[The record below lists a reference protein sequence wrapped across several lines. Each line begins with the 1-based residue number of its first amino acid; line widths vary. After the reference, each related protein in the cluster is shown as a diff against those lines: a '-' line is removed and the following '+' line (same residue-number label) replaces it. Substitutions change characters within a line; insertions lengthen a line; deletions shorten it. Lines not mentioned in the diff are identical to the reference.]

1 MFAFMSG
8 NLCNFAGR
16 TTLRNIMT
24 KNETKQELTGVYRSP
39 LGDIVLTSNGIA
51 LTGLR
56 FAEAT
61 NEEPAQNIP
70 PLADAC
76 RWLDLYFSRAKPDF
90 TPRLAPQ
97 GTPFQQSVW
106 HELLTLPY
114 GQTVSY
120 GHIAK
125 RLCCRSAQAIGGAV
139 GHNPIA
145 LIIPCHRVI
154 GSDGHLT
161 GYAYGLD
168 RKQWLLAHEAQSI
181 GQPYDSK

>member
-1 MFAFMSG
+1 MM
-8 NLCNFAGR
+8 
-16 TTLRNIMT
+16 
-24 KNETKQELTGVYRSP
+24 KNGTKQEMTGVYHSP
-39 LGDIVLTSNGIA
+39 LGDIVLTSDGLA

-61 NEEPAQNIP
+61 NGEPAQDIP

-76 RWLDLYFSRAKPDF
+76 RWLDLYFSGARPDF

-106 HELLTLPY
+106 GELLAIPY
-114 GQTVSY
+114 GHTVSY
-120 GHIAK
+120 GYIAQ
-125 RLCCRSAQAIGGAV
+125 RLHCRSAQAVGGAV
-139 GHNPIA
+139 GRNPIA

-168 RKQWLLAHEAQSI
+168 RKQWLLSHEVLNSTQI
-181 GQPYDSK
+181 GH

>member
-1 MFAFMSG
+1 M
-8 NLCNFAGR
+8 
-16 TTLRNIMT
+16 
-24 KNETKQELTGVYRSP
+24 YRSP
-39 LGDIVLTSNGIA
+39 LGDIVLTSDGSA

-61 NEEPAQNIP
+61 NEEPAQVIP
-70 PLADAC
+70 PLTDAY
-76 RWLDLYFSRAKPDF
+76 RWLDLYFCGAKPDF
-90 TPRLAPQ
+90 TPLLAPQ
-97 GTPFQQSVW
+97 GTPFQQSIW
-106 HELLTLPY
+106 RELLTILY

-125 RLCCRSAQAIGGAV
+125 QISCRSAQAVGGAV

-154 GSDGHLT
+154 GSNGQLT

-168 RKQWLLAHEAQSI
+168 RKQWLLAHEVQST

>member
-1 MFAFMSG
+1 MTING
-8 NLCNFAGR
+8 
-16 TTLRNIMT
+16 TTL
-24 KNETKQELTGVYRSP
+24 ELTGVYCSP
-39 LGDIVLTSNGIA
+39 LGDIVLTSDGLA

-61 NEEPAQNIP
+61 NGEPAQDIP

-76 RWLDLYFSRAKPDF
+76 RWLDLYFSGARPDF
-90 TPRLAPQ
+90 IPRLAPQ

-106 HELLTLPY
+106 GELLAIPY
-114 GQTVSY
+114 GHTVSY
-120 GHIAK
+120 GYIAQ
-125 RLCCRSAQAIGGAV
+125 RLRCRSAQAVGGAV

-154 GSDGHLT
+154 GSNGQLT

-168 RKQWLLAHEAQSI
+168 RKQWLLSHETQHI
-181 GQPYDSK
+181 GKP

>member
-1 MFAFMSG
+1 
-8 NLCNFAGR
+8 
-16 TTLRNIMT
+16 MT
-24 KNETKQELTGVYRSP
+24 KNGTNQELTGVYRSP
-39 LGDIVLTSNGIA
+39 LGDIVLTSDGSA

-61 NEEPAQNIP
+61 NEEPAQVIP
-70 PLADAC
+70 PLIDAC

-90 TPRLAPQ
+90 IPRLAPQ

-106 HELLTLPY
+106 RELLTIPY
-114 GQTVSY
+114 GKTVSY

-125 RLCCRSAQAIGGAV
+125 RISCRSAQAVGGAV
-139 GHNPIA
+139 GRNPIA

-154 GSDGHLT
+154 GSNGQLT

-168 RKQWLLAHEAQSI
+168 RKQWLLAHEAPST

>member
-1 MFAFMSG
+1 
-8 NLCNFAGR
+8 
-16 TTLRNIMT
+16 MT
-24 KNETKQELTGVYRSP
+24 KNRTRQELTGVYHSP
-39 LGDIVLTSNGIA
+39 LGDIVLTSDGTA
-51 LTGLR
+51 LTELR

-61 NEEPAQNIP
+61 NGEHAQVIP

-76 RWLDLYFSRAKPDF
+76 RWLDLYFSGAKPDF
-90 TPRLAPQ
+90 TPQLAPI

-106 HELLTLPY
+106 RELLTIPY

-125 RLCCRSAQAIGGAV
+125 RISCRSAQAVGGAV

-168 RKQWLLAHEAQSI
+168 RKQWLLAHEVQST
-181 GQPYDSK
+181 GRS

>member
-1 MFAFMSG
+1 M
-8 NLCNFAGR
+8 
-16 TTLRNIMT
+16 
-24 KNETKQELTGVYRSP
+24 YRSP
-39 LGDIVLTSNGIA
+39 LGDIVLTSDGSA

-61 NEEPAQNIP
+61 NRKQAQDIP
-70 PLADAC
+70 PLVDAC
-76 RWLDLYFSRAKPDF
+76 RWLDLYFSGDTPDF

-106 HELLTLPY
+106 RELLTIPY

-120 GHIAK
+120 GHIAQ
-125 RLCCRSAQAIGGAV
+125 RLHCRSAQAVGGAV

-154 GSDGHLT
+154 GSNGHLK
-161 GYAYGLD
+161 GYA
-168 RKQWLLAHEAQSI
+168 
-181 GQPYDSK
+181 

>member
-1 MFAFMSG
+1 M
-8 NLCNFAGR
+8 
-16 TTLRNIMT
+16 
-24 KNETKQELTGVYRSP
+24 YHSP
-39 LGDIVLTSNGIA
+39 LGDIVLTSDGTA

-56 FAEAT
+56 FGEAPCG
-61 NEEPAQNIP
+61 EPAQDIP

-76 RWLDLYFSRAKPDF
+76 RWLDLYFGGAMPDF
-90 TPRLAPQ
+90 TPLLAPI

-106 HELLTLPY
+106 RELLTIPY

-120 GHIAK
+120 GHIAQ
-125 RLCCRSAQAIGGAV
+125 RLQCRSAQAVGGAV

-154 GSDGHLT
+154 DSYGHLT

-168 RKQWLLAHEAQSI
+168 RKQWLLTHEEQST
-181 GQPYDSK
+181 GRS